1 MKQLIMNNLKQL
13 MLNHPTLSIIL
24 ILPFSLMFVFTLFS
38 LIINVLLPFIFA
50 LWIANW
56 VYGVIVGSSM
66 VKPMYEPFWVV
77 RSKKL

>member
-1 MKQLIMNNLKQL
+1 MNNLKQL
-13 MLNHPTLSIIL
+13 MINYPTLSIIL
-24 ILPFSLMFVFTLFS
+24 ILPFSLMFVFALFG

-50 LWIANW
+50 LWLANW
-56 VYGVIVGSSM
+56 VYGVIVGSSI

>member
-1 MKQLIMNNLKQL
+1 MNNLKQL
-13 MLNHPTLSIIL
+13 MLNYPTLSIIL
-24 ILPFSLMFVFTLFS
+24 ILPFSLMFVFALFG
-38 LIINVLLPFIFA
+38 LIINVLLPFVFA

>member
-1 MKQLIMNNLKQL
+1 MNNLKQL
-13 MLNHPTLSIIL
+13 MLNYPTLSIIL
-24 ILPFSLMFVFTLFS
+24 ILPFSLMFVFALFG

>member
-1 MKQLIMNNLKQL
+1 MKKLIMNNLKQL

-24 ILPFSLMFVFTLFS
+24 ILPFSLMFVFALFG
-38 LIINVLLPFIFA
+38 LIINVLLPFVFA

-56 VYGVIVGSSM
+56 VYGVIVGSSI

>member
-1 MKQLIMNNLKQL
+1 MNNLKQL
-13 MLNHPTLSIIL
+13 MINHPTLSIIL
-24 ILPFSLMFVFTLFS
+24 ILPFSLMFVFALFG

>member
-1 MKQLIMNNLKQL
+1 MNNLKQL
-13 MLNHPTLSIIL
+13 MLNYPTLSVIL
-24 ILPFSLMFVFTLFS
+24 ILPFSLMFVFALFG

>member
-1 MKQLIMNNLKQL
+1 
-13 MLNHPTLSIIL
+13 MLNYPTLSIIL
-24 ILPFSLMFVFTLFS
+24 ILPFSLMFVFALFG

-66 VKPMYEPFWVV
+66 VKPMFEPFWVV

>member
-1 MKQLIMNNLKQL
+1 MNNLKQL
-13 MLNHPTLSIIL
+13 MLNYPTLSIIL
-24 ILPFSLMFVFTLFS
+24 ILPFSLIFVFALFG

>member
-1 MKQLIMNNLKQL
+1 MNNLKQL
-13 MLNHPTLSIIL
+13 MLNYPTLSIIL
-24 ILPFSLMFVFTLFS
+24 ILPFSLMFVFALFG

-66 VKPMYEPFWVV
+66 IKPMYEPFWVV

>member
-1 MKQLIMNNLKQL
+1 MNNLKQL

-24 ILPFSLMFVFTLFS
+24 ILPFSLMFVFALFG
-38 LIINVLLPFIFA
+38 LIINVLLPFVFA

-56 VYGVIVGSSM
+56 VYGVIVGSSI

>member
-1 MKQLIMNNLKQL
+1 MNNLKQL
-13 MLNHPTLSIIL
+13 MLNHPTLSILL
-24 ILPFSLMFVFTLFS
+24 ILPFSLMFVFALFS

>member
-1 MKQLIMNNLKQL
+1 MSNLKQL
-13 MLNHPTLSIIL
+13 MLNYPTLSIIL
-24 ILPFSLMFVFTLFS
+24 ILPFSLMFVFALFG
-38 LIINVLLPFIFA
+38 LIINVLLPFVFA

>member
-1 MKQLIMNNLKQL
+1 MNNLKQL

-24 ILPFSLMFVFTLFS
+24 ILPFSLIFVFALFG

>member
-1 MKQLIMNNLKQL
+1 MNNLKQL
-13 MLNHPTLSIIL
+13 MLNHPALSILL
-24 ILPFSLMFVFTLFS
+24 ILPFSLMFVFALFG

>member
-1 MKQLIMNNLKQL
+1 MNNLKQL
-13 MLNHPTLSIIL
+13 MLNHPTLSILL
-24 ILPFSLMFVFTLFS
+24 ILPFSLMFVFALFG
-38 LIINVLLPFIFA
+38 LIINVLLPFMFA

-77 RSKKL
+77 KSKKL

>member
-1 MKQLIMNNLKQL
+1 MNNLKQL
-13 MLNHPTLSIIL
+13 MLNYPTLSIIL
-24 ILPFSLMFVFTLFS
+24 ILPFSLMFVFALFG

-66 VKPMYEPFWVV
+66 GKPMYEPFWVV

>member
-1 MKQLIMNNLKQL
+1 MNNLRQL
-13 MLNHPTLSIIL
+13 MLNHPTLSILL
-24 ILPFSLMFVFTLFS
+24 ILPFSLMFVFALFG

>member
-1 MKQLIMNNLKQL
+1 MNNLKQL
-13 MLNHPTLSIIL
+13 MLKYPTLSIIL
-24 ILPFSLMFVFTLFS
+24 ILPFSLMFVFALFG
-38 LIINVLLPFIFA
+38 LIINVLLPFVFA

>member
-1 MKQLIMNNLKQL
+1 MNNLKQL
-13 MLNHPTLSIIL
+13 MINHPTLSIIL
-24 ILPFSLMFVFTLFS
+24 ILPFSLMFVFALFG

-56 VYGVIVGSSM
+56 VYGVIVGSSI

>member
-1 MKQLIMNNLKQL
+1 

-24 ILPFSLMFVFTLFS
+24 ILPFSLMFVFALFG
-38 LIINVLLPFIFA
+38 LIINVLLPFVFA

>member
-1 MKQLIMNNLKQL
+1 
-13 MLNHPTLSIIL
+13 
-24 ILPFSLMFVFTLFS
+24 MFVFALFG
-38 LIINVLLPFIFA
+38 LIINVLLPFVFA

>member
-1 MKQLIMNNLKQL
+1 

-24 ILPFSLMFVFTLFS
+24 ILPFSLIFVFALFG

>member
-1 MKQLIMNNLKQL
+1 MNNLKQL
-13 MLNHPTLSIIL
+13 MLNYPTLSIIL
-24 ILPFSLMFVFTLFS
+24 ILPFSLMFVFALFG

-56 VYGVIVGSSM
+56 VYGVVVGSSM

>member
-1 MKQLIMNNLKQL
+1 KQLIMNNLKQL
-13 MLNHPTLSIIL
+13 MINHPTLSIIL
-24 ILPFSLMFVFTLFS
+24 ILPFSLMFVFALFG

>member
-1 MKQLIMNNLKQL
+1 MNNLKQL

-24 ILPFSLMFVFTLFS
+24 ILPFSLMFVFALFGS
-38 LIINVLLPFIFA
+38 IINVLLPFVFA

-56 VYGVIVGSSM
+56 VYGVIIGSSM

>member
-1 MKQLIMNNLKQL
+1 MNNLKQL
-13 MLNHPTLSIIL
+13 MLNYPILSIIL
-24 ILPFSLMFVFTLFS
+24 ILPFSLMFVFALFG

>member
-1 MKQLIMNNLKQL
+1 
-13 MLNHPTLSIIL
+13 
-24 ILPFSLMFVFTLFS
+24 LPFSLMFVFALFG

>member
-1 MKQLIMNNLKQL
+1 MNNLKQL
-13 MLNHPTLSIIL
+13 MLNYPTLSVIL
-24 ILPFSLMFVFTLFS
+24 ILPFSLMFVFALFG
-38 LIINVLLPFIFA
+38 LIINVLLPFVFA

>member
-1 MKQLIMNNLKQL
+1 MNNLKQL

-24 ILPFSLMFVFTLFS
+24 ILPFSLMFVFALFG
-38 LIINVLLPFIFA
+38 LIINVLLPFVFA

-56 VYGVIVGSSM
+56 VYGVIVVSSM

>member
-1 MKQLIMNNLKQL
+1 MNNLKQL

-24 ILPFSLMFVFTLFS
+24 ILPFSLMFVFALFG
-38 LIINVLLPFIFA
+38 LIINVLLPFVFA

-56 VYGVIVGSSM
+56 IYGVIVGTSM

>member
-1 MKQLIMNNLKQL
+1 
-13 MLNHPTLSIIL
+13 MLNYPTLSIIL
-24 ILPFSLMFVFTLFS
+24 ILPFSLMFVFALFG

-56 VYGVIVGSSM
+56 VYGVIIGSSM

>member
-1 MKQLIMNNLKQL
+1 MNNLKQL
-13 MLNHPTLSIIL
+13 MLNHPTLSILL
-24 ILPFSLMFVFTLFS
+24 ILPFSLMFVFALFG
-38 LIINVLLPFIFA
+38 LIIIVLLPFIFA

-77 RSKKL
+77 KSKKL

>member
-1 MKQLIMNNLKQL
+1 MI
-13 MLNHPTLSIIL
+13 NHPTLSIIL
-24 ILPFSLMFVFTLFS
+24 ILPFSLMFVFALFG